1 MPALPCSQLKRVPKL
16 AVNVGPPVKSAA
28 MTFLFRLSLALFA
41 LAAMAAPASADPAD
55 IDAAARGVVRVV
67 LIDQSGEDAAP
78 VTHGSGFAVGPRMIV
93 TNAHVIREA
102 LLDDTLKIGIVPS
115 EGDAGTFAT
124 PVAVR
129 PRNDLALLE
138 ITDGALRLP
147 PLTLAGGVDGDM
159 GEVSAV
165 GYPMNVDLAQGL
177 EIRDIFRAQ
186 PPVKSRGFLS
196 GERPSRQFDTIL
208 HTAPI
213 ARGNSGGPLLDG
225 CGRVLGVNSF
235 GADSDGSDAE
245 FYFAVSLRELLPF
258 LRENKI
264 EPAVNALPCTSIDD
278 LNQAERARFEQQR
291 AEAKARLEAREA
303 ELRERRDKA
312 QLQAQIE
319 ILDARDNAMA
329 LAMVLLLVAIGA
341 GYTAAQLRAGMAE
354 KPENQ
359 QRAMIA
365 AGVAGAALIGAV
377 LVWIT
382 RPSYGDIEERVAV
395 LMGEV
400 EDPDAPVA
408 PGEPAADGTLI
419 CTLIPERS
427 RITGARTDDVEF
439 DWTANGC
446 VNERTQYGMVGGEWT
461 RVLVPS
467 SEAAV
472 SVSTYDPETRTYR
485 TDRYLLG
492 RAEMEA
498 ARAARGE
505 YDPPAC
511 GVTDAARLLG
521 EQQSALIAMLPDR
534 PNERLV
540 YSCETKRSGV
550 GGALGAA
557 FDEEFGDGE

>member
-1 MPALPCSQLKRVPKL
+1 MTPFPKL
-16 AVNVGPPVKSAA
+16 IFAA
-28 MTFLFRLSLALFA
+28 CVLCFSQFAA
-41 LAAMAAPASADPAD
+41 LADPGD

-67 LIDQSGEDAAP
+67 LIDQSSEEAAP
-78 VTHGSGFAVGPRMIV
+78 ITHGSGFAVAPNMIV

-102 LLDDTLKIGIVPS
+102 LVDDTLKIGIVPS
-115 EGDAGTFAT
+115 EGDAGTFAI
-124 PVAVR
+124 PVAVS
-129 PRNDLALLE
+129 PRNDLALLR
-138 ITDGALRLP
+138 IDDGSLRLP
-147 PLTLAGGVDGDM
+147 PLTLAGGGRANL

-225 CGRVLGVNSF
+225 CGRVVGVNSF
-235 GADSDGSDAE
+235 GADSGGSDAE
-245 FYFAVSLRELLPF
+245 FFFAVSLRELLPF
-258 LRENKI
+258 LRENDI

-291 AEAKARLEAREA
+291 SEAQARVEAREA
-303 ELRERRDKA
+303 EMREKRDA
-312 QLQAQIE
+312 ARLQAQIE
-319 ILDARDNAMA
+319 ILDARDNSMA

-341 GYTAAQLRAGMAE
+341 GYTAGQLRSSMAD

-359 QRAMIA
+359 KRAQNQALIA

-395 LMGEV
+395 LMGEAA
-400 EDPDAPVA
+400 DPDAATPG
-408 PGEPAADGTLI
+408 GEPSADGTLI
-419 CTLIPERS
+419 CTLVPERS
-427 RITGARTDDVEF
+427 RVTGARTDDVEF
-439 DWTANGC
+439 EWQADGC

-467 SEAAV
+467 NEAAV
-472 SVSTYDPETRTYR
+472 SISTYAPETRTYR

-540 YSCETKRSGV
+540 YSCESKRTGGV

-557 FDEEFGDGE
+557 FDEEFGGE

>member
-1 MPALPCSQLKRVPKL
+1 
-16 AVNVGPPVKSAA
+16 
-28 MTFLFRLSLALFA
+28 
-41 LAAMAAPASADPAD
+41 MAFPLHSASADPAD
-55 IDAAARGVVRVV
+55 IDAASRGVVRVV
-67 LIDQSGEDAAP
+67 LIADSGEDASP
-78 VTHGSGFAVGPRMIV
+78 ITHGSGFAVSTNMIV

-115 EGDAGTFAT
+115 EGEAGTFAT
-124 PVAVR
+124 PVAVS

-147 PLTLAGGVDGDM
+147 PLTLSGGGTANL

-235 GADSDGSDAE
+235 GADSGGSDAE
-245 FYFAVSLRELLPF
+245 FFFAVSLRELLPF
-258 LRENKI
+258 LRENGI
-264 EPAVNALPCTSIDD
+264 EPSVNALPCTSIDD
-278 LNQAERARFEQQR
+278 LNAAERVRFEQQR
-291 AEAKARLEAREA
+291 AEAQTRVDARAEEMREKRA
-303 ELRERRDKA
+303 AA

-329 LAMVLLLVAIGA
+329 LAMVLLLVGIGA
-341 GYTAAQLRAGMAE
+341 GYTAGQLRNSQAE

-359 QRAMIA
+359 VRAMIA
-365 AGVAGAALIGAV
+365 AGVAGAALIGAT

-395 LMGEV
+395 LLGES
-400 EDPDAPVA
+400 EDPDA
-408 PGEPAADGTLI
+408 GAADPDGDLAGDGTLI

-439 DWTANGC
+439 DWAANGC
-446 VNERTQYGMVGGEWT
+446 VNERTQYGMVSGEWT

-467 SEAAV
+467 NEAAV
-472 SVSTYDPETRTYR
+472 SISTYNPETRTYR

-492 RAEMEA
+492 REDMEA
-498 ARAARGE
+498 AREARAG
-505 YDPPAC
+505 YSPPAC

-521 EQQSALIAMLPDR
+521 EQQSALIALLPDR

-540 YSCETKRSGV
+540 YSCEGKRTGV
-550 GGALGAA
+550 GSALGTA
-557 FDEEFGDGE
+557 FDEEFGTGE

>member
-1 MPALPCSQLKRVPKL
+1 MQTFVRFFL
-16 AVNVGPPVKSAA
+16 AT
-28 MTFLFRLSLALFA
+28 MIA
-41 LAAMAAPASADPAD
+41 LAIIVHPVSAEPGD

-78 VTHGSGFAVGPRMIV
+78 ITHGSGFAVSPRMIV

-124 PVAVR
+124 AVAVS

-138 ITDGALRLP
+138 IPEGIMSLP
-147 PLTLAGGVDGDM
+147 PLTLFGIVDDTM
-159 GEVSAV
+159 NMDEVSAV

-177 EIRDIFRAQ
+177 EIRDIVRAQ

-235 GADSDGSDAE
+235 GADSGGSDAE
-245 FYFAVSLRELLPF
+245 FFFAVSMRELMPF
-258 LRENKI
+258 LRENGI
-264 EPAVNALPCTSIDD
+264 EPSVNALPCTSIDD
-278 LNQAERARFEQQR
+278 LNQAERTRFEQQR
-291 AEAKARLEAREA
+291 AEAQARVEARER
-303 ELRERRDKA
+303 ELREKRDGA
-312 QLQAQIE
+312 RLQAQIE
-319 ILDARDNAMA
+319 ILEARDNAMA
-329 LAMVLLLVAIGA
+329 LAMVLLLIGIGA
-341 GYTAAQLRAGMAE
+341 GYTASQLRASMMD

-359 QRAMIA
+359 NRAMIA
-365 AGVAGAALIGAV
+365 AGLAGAALIGAA

-382 RPSYGDIEERVAV
+382 RPSYSDIEERVAV
-395 LMGEV
+395 LMGES
-400 EDPDAPVA
+400 ENPYGPSPD
-408 PGEPAADGTLI
+408 GEPSADGTLI
-419 CTLIPERS
+419 CTIVTERS
-427 RITGARTDDVEF
+427 RITGARTDDIEF
-439 DWTANGC
+439 DWQADGC
-446 VNERTQYGMVGGEWT
+446 VNERTQYGMMGGEWT

-467 SEAAV
+467 NEAAV

-492 RAEMEA
+492 RSEMEA
-498 ARAARGE
+498 SRAARGE

-511 GVTDAARLLG
+511 GVTDAARVLG
-521 EQQSALIAMLPDR
+521 EQQSALIALLPDR

-540 YSCETKRSGV
+540 YSCESKRSTPIQ
-550 GGALGAA
+550 AA
-557 FDEEFGDGE
+557 FDAEFGADD

>member
-1 MPALPCSQLKRVPKL
+1 M
-16 AVNVGPPVKSAA
+16 
-28 MTFLFRLSLALFA
+28 
-41 LAAMAAPASADPAD
+41 
-55 IDAAARGVVRVV
+55 RVV
-67 LIDQSGEDAAP
+67 LIDQSSEEAAP
-78 VTHGSGFAVGPRMIV
+78 VTHGSGFAVSPTMIV

-102 LLDDTLKIGIVPS
+102 LVDDTLKIGIVPS
-115 EGDAGTFAT
+115 EGDAGTFAR
-124 PVAVR
+124 AVSVS

-138 ITDGALRLP
+138 VTDGSLILP
-147 PLTLAGGVDGDM
+147 PLTLAGGGRSNL

-196 GERPSRQFDTIL
+196 GERPSRQFATIL

-225 CGRVLGVNSF
+225 CGRVVGVNSF
-235 GADSDGSDAE
+235 GADSGGSDAE
-245 FYFAVSLRELLPF
+245 FFFAVSLRELLPF
-258 LRENKI
+258 LRENGI
-264 EPAVNALPCTSIDD
+264 EPSVNSLPCTSIDE

-291 AEAKARLEAREA
+291 AEAQARLEAREA
-303 ELRERRDKA
+303 ERRERHDAA

-341 GYTAAQLRAGMAE
+341 GYTAGQLRSRIAE
-354 KPENQ
+354 KPGNQ
-359 QRAMIA
+359 NRAIIA
-365 AGVAGAALIGAV
+365 AGIAGAALIGAM

-382 RPSYGDIEERVAV
+382 RPSYADIEERVAV
-395 LMGEV
+395 LLGEA
-400 EDPDAPVA
+400 EDPDAPA
-408 PGEPAADGTLI
+408 TGGETAADGTLI
-419 CTLIPERS
+419 CTLVPERS

-439 DWTANGC
+439 DWQADGC
-446 VNERTQYGMVGGEWT
+446 VNERTQYGMMNGEWT

-492 RAEMEA
+492 RAQMEA
-498 ARAARGE
+498 AREARRQ
-505 YDPPAC
+505 YTPPAC
-511 GVTDAARLLG
+511 GVTDAARMLG

-540 YSCETKRSGV
+540 YSCESKRAGGI

-557 FDEEFGDGE
+557 FDEEFGTGN

>member
-1 MPALPCSQLKRVPKL
+1 MTRYLHILLGLTALLLMPV
-16 AVNVGPPVKSAA
+16 AA
-28 MTFLFRLSLALFA
+28 K
-41 LAAMAAPASADPAD
+41 ADPAD

-67 LIDQSGEDAAP
+67 LIDQSSEEASP
-78 VTHGSGFAVGPRMIV
+78 VTHGSGFAVAPRMIV

-102 LLDDTLKIGIVPS
+102 LVDDTLKIGIVPS
-115 EGDAGTFAT
+115 EGDSATFARA
-124 PVAVR
+124 VAVS

-138 ITDGALRLP
+138 ITDGSLRLP
-147 PLTLAGGVDGDM
+147 PLTLAGGGSANM

-177 EIRDIFRAQ
+177 EIQDIFRAQ

-235 GADSDGSDAE
+235 GADSGGSDAE
-245 FYFAVSLRELLPF
+245 FFFAVSLRELLPF
-258 LRENKI
+258 LRENGI
-264 EPAVNALPCTSIDD
+264 EPSVNSLPCTSIDD
-278 LNQAERARFEQQR
+278 LNAAERARLEQQR
-291 AEAKARLEAREA
+291 AEAEARMEA
-303 ELRERRDKA
+303 RADQVREKRDAA
-312 QLQAQIE
+312 QMQAQIE

-341 GYTAAQLRAGMAE
+341 GYAAAQLRAGMAD
-354 KPENQ
+354 KPQNQLQIQ
-359 QRAMIA
+359 QRALFAAAIA
-365 AGVAGAALIGAV
+365 GSALIGAV
-377 LVWIT
+377 FVWIT
-382 RPSYGDIEERVAV
+382 RPSYADIEERVAV
-395 LMGEV
+395 LMGEAQ
-400 EDPDAPVA
+400 DPDAVA
-408 PGEPAADGTLI
+408 AGAEPAADGTLI
-419 CTLIPERS
+419 CTLVPERS

-439 DWTANGC
+439 DWQAGGC
-446 VNERTQYGMVGGEWT
+446 VNERTQYGLVGGEWT

-492 RAEMEA
+492 QASMKA
-498 ARAARGE
+498 AREARAQ
-505 YDPPAC
+505 YSPPAC
-511 GVTDAARLLG
+511 GVTDAARVLG
-521 EQQSALIAMLPDR
+521 EQQAALLAMLPDR

-540 YSCETKRSGV
+540 YSCETKKTGGI

-557 FDEEFGDGE
+557 FDEEFGTGQ

>member
-1 MPALPCSQLKRVPKL
+1 MCKNLRFLLPVLTFFVLVPS
-16 AVNVGPPVKSAA
+16 SAN
-28 MTFLFRLSLALFA
+28 
-41 LAAMAAPASADPAD
+41 ADPGD

-67 LIDQSGEDAAP
+67 LIDDSGEDAAP
-78 VTHGSGFAVGPRMIV
+78 VTHGSGFAVGPRRIV

-124 PVAVR
+124 PVAVS

-147 PLTLAGGVDGDM
+147 PLTLSGGVSGDM

-235 GADSDGSDAE
+235 GADSGGSDAE
-245 FYFAVSLRELLPF
+245 FFFAVSLRELLPF
-258 LRENKI
+258 LRENGI
-264 EPAVNALPCTSIDD
+264 EPSVNALPCTSIDE
-278 LNQAERARFEQQR
+278 LNAAERARFDQQR
-291 AEAKARLEAREA
+291 ADAQARLDAREA
-303 ELRERRDKA
+303 ELRDKRAAA
-312 QLQAQIE
+312 QMQAQIE

-329 LAMVLLLVAIGA
+329 LMVILLLLGIGA
-341 GYTAAQLRAGMAE
+341 GYTAAQLRIGLAE

-359 QRAMIA
+359 PRAIIA
-365 AGVAGAALIGAV
+365 AAVAGAAIIGAA
-377 LVWIT
+377 LVWLS
-382 RPSYGDIEERVAV
+382 RPSYSDIEERIAI
-395 LMGEV
+395 LMGEA
-400 EDPDAPVA
+400 EDPDT
-408 PGEPAADGTLI
+408 PASDPDSVQAGDGTLI
-419 CTLIPERS
+419 CTLVPERS

-439 DWTANGC
+439 DWQADGC
-446 VNERTQYGMVGGEWT
+446 VNERTQYGLVGGEWT

-467 SEAAV
+467 SEAVV

-492 RAEMEA
+492 REDMLA
-498 ARAARGE
+498 AREARGK
-505 YDPPAC
+505 YAPPAC
-511 GVTDAARLLG
+511 GVTDAAQVLG
-521 EQQSALIAMLPDR
+521 EQQSALIAMLPNR

-540 YSCETKRSGV
+540 YSCESKRSGV
-550 GGALGAA
+550 SGPLGAA
-557 FDEEFGDGE
+557 FDEEFGAGE

>member
-1 MPALPCSQLKRVPKL
+1 
-16 AVNVGPPVKSAA
+16 
-28 MTFLFRLSLALFA
+28 MTFFYRALLVA
-41 LAAMAAPASADPAD
+41 LAIVAAPLVSPYPGLADPGD
-55 IDAAARGVVRVV
+55 VDAAARGVVRVV
-67 LIDQSGEDAAP
+67 LIDQSGGDAAP
-78 VTHGSGFAVGPRMIV
+78 ITHGSGFAVAPNMVV

-102 LLDDTLKIGIVPS
+102 LVDDTLKIGIVPS
-115 EGDAGTFAT
+115 EVGGEGDAGTFAT
-124 PVAVR
+124 PVAVS
-129 PRNDLALLE
+129 PRNDLALLQ
-138 ITDGALRLP
+138 ISDGSLRLP
-147 PLTLAGGVDGDM
+147 PLTLSGGGRANL

-258 LRENKI
+258 LRANGV
-264 EPAVNALPCTSIDD
+264 EPSVNALPCTSIDD
-278 LNQAERARFEQQR
+278 LNAAERARFEEQR
-291 AEAKARLEAREA
+291 AEAEARLEARKE
-303 ELRERRDKA
+303 EMRERRDA
-312 QLQAQIE
+312 ARLQAQIE
-319 ILDARDNAMA
+319 ILDARDNSMA
-329 LAMVLLLVAIGA
+329 LAMVLLLVGIGA
-341 GYTAAQLRAGMAE
+341 GFTAGQLRASMAE

-359 QRAMIA
+359 KRAMIA
-365 AGVAGAALIGAV
+365 AGVAGAALIGAM

-382 RPSYGDIEERVAV
+382 RPSYGDIEERVAE

-400 EDPDAPVA
+400 ENPDGTAPD
-408 PGEPAADGTLI
+408 GEPAADGTLI
-419 CTLIPERS
+419 CTLVPERS
-427 RITGARTDDVEF
+427 RVTGARMDDVEF
-439 DWTANGC
+439 DWQADGC

-467 SEAAV
+467 NEAAV

-492 RAEMEA
+492 RAEMQA
-498 ARAARGE
+498 VRQARGE
-505 YDPPAC
+505 YTPPAC
-511 GVTDAARLLG
+511 GVTDAARTLG

-540 YSCETKRSGV
+540 YSCESKRAGGV

-557 FDEEFGDGE
+557 FDEEFGGGN

>member
-1 MPALPCSQLKRVPKL
+1 MQIFLRFLCGLGLALALPMHSV
-16 AVNVGPPVKSAA
+16 
-28 MTFLFRLSLALFA
+28 
-41 LAAMAAPASADPAD
+41 SADAGD
-55 IDAAARGVVRVV
+55 VDAAARGVVRVV
-67 LIDQSGEDAAP
+67 LIDNSGEDAAP
-78 VTHGSGFAVGPRMIV
+78 ITHGSGFAVGPRMIV

-124 PVAVR
+124 PVAVS
-129 PRNDLALLE
+129 PRNDLALLR

-147 PLTLAGGVDGDM
+147 PLTLSGGVSGDM
-159 GEVSAV
+159 GEVSAI

-258 LRENKI
+258 LRENGL
-264 EPAVNALPCTSIDD
+264 EPSVNALPCTSIDE
-278 LNQAERARFEQQR
+278 LNAAERARFEQQR
-291 AEAKARLEAREA
+291 AEAEARLEARA
-303 ELRERRDKA
+303 VELRERRDKA
-312 QLQAQIE
+312 QMQAQIE

-329 LAMVLLLVAIGA
+329 LAMILLLVGIGA
-341 GYTAAQLRAGMAE
+341 GYTAGQLRAGIAQ

-359 QRAMIA
+359 TRAIIA
-365 AGVAGAALIGAV
+365 AGVAGAALIGAA

-382 RPSYGDIEERVAV
+382 RPSYSDIEERVAV

-400 EDPDAPVA
+400 EDPDADTTDPDSNLA
-408 PGEPAADGTLI
+408 GDGTLI
-419 CTLIPERS
+419 CTLVPERS

-439 DWTANGC
+439 DWQAGGC
-446 VNERTQYGMVGGEWT
+446 VNERTQYGLVGGEWT

-472 SVSTYDPETRTYR
+472 SISTYDPETRTYR

-492 RAEMEA
+492 REEMEA

-505 YDPPAC
+505 YTPPAC
-511 GVTDAARLLG
+511 GVSDAAQLLG
-521 EQQSALIAMLPDR
+521 EQQGALIAMLPDR

-540 YSCETKRSGV
+540 YSCEPKSAGGV

-557 FDEEFGDGE
+557 FDEEFGGDE

>member
-1 MPALPCSQLKRVPKL
+1 MTRLLHILLGLTALLLMPV
-16 AVNVGPPVKSAA
+16 AA
-28 MTFLFRLSLALFA
+28 K
-41 LAAMAAPASADPAD
+41 ADPAD

-67 LIDQSGEDAAP
+67 LIDQSSEEAAP
-78 VTHGSGFAVGPRMIV
+78 VTHGSGFAVAPRMIV

-102 LLDDTLKIGIVPS
+102 LVDDTLKIGIVPS
-115 EGDAGTFAT
+115 EGESATFARA
-124 PVAVR
+124 VAVS

-138 ITDGALRLP
+138 ITDGSLRLP
-147 PLTLAGGVDGDM
+147 PLTLAGGGSANM

-235 GADSDGSDAE
+235 GADSGGSDAE
-245 FYFAVSLRELLPF
+245 FFFAVSLRELLPF
-258 LRENKI
+258 LRENGI
-264 EPAVNALPCTSIDD
+264 EPSVNSLPCTSIDD
-278 LNQAERARFEQQR
+278 LNAAERARFEQQR
-291 AEAKARLEAREA
+291 AEAEARMEA
-303 ELRERRDKA
+303 RAEQLREKRDAA
-312 QLQAQIE
+312 QIQAQIE

-341 GYTAAQLRAGMAE
+341 GYAAGQLRAGMAD
-354 KPENQ
+354 KPQNQ
-359 QRAMIA
+359 QRALFA
-365 AGVAGAALIGAV
+365 AAISGSALIGAV
-377 LVWIT
+377 FVWIT
-382 RPSYGDIEERVAV
+382 RPSYADIEERVAV

-400 EDPDAPVA
+400 EDPDAA
-408 PGEPAADGTLI
+408 SAGAEPAADGTLI
-419 CTLIPERS
+419 CTLVPERS

-439 DWTANGC
+439 DWQAGGC
-446 VNERTQYGMVGGEWT
+446 VNERTQYGMVGGAWT

-492 RAEMEA
+492 QAAMKTAREA
-498 ARAARGE
+498 RSE
-505 YDPPAC
+505 YTPPAC
-511 GVTDAARLLG
+511 GVTDAARVLG
-521 EQQSALIAMLPDR
+521 EQQAALLAMLPER

-540 YSCETKRSGV
+540 YSCETKKTGGI

-557 FDEEFGDGE
+557 FDEEFGTDK